1 MYIVM
6 DLLHNKKK
14 RRKKCSVL
22 YTPHEISINK
32 IKIHN
37 SVYIFYHPSD
47 VLIYVATP
55 VPTEL
60 YTNKVILDAKMA
72 IYIQICF

>member
-1 MYIVM
+1 M
-6 DLLHNKKK
+6 DLLHNKKE
-14 RRKKCSVL
+14 KKILSVL

-37 SVYIFYHPSD
+37 LFYIFYHPSD

-60 YTNKVILDAKMA
+60 YTHKVILRRKW
-72 IYIQICF
+72 QHVSKF